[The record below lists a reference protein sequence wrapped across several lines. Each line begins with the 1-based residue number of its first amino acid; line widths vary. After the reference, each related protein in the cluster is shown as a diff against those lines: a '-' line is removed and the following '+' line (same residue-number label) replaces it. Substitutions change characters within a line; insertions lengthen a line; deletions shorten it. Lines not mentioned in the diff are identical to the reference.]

1 MTKIHNKRR
10 NAGLLYEFLIRTI
23 SNALVEGDKKKS
35 TTALR
40 LLKKHFKA
48 GTELYREFRLINA
61 LVRSTVSSDS
71 VASSILSEA
80 KTAAKS
86 YNLEALD
93 KEKSHLIKNINYYLR
108 DNNFFDQQINEYK
121 AYATAQMLINN
132 WRSEGRDKDIANL
145 VAYEDQMVR
154 WLVSEKTEKGEL
166 ISQEDSPGMSR
177 LLMKVMTQKLNEKYS
192 MTLNDDQ
199 KGLLKSYIFSTA
211 QSDPSIIKK
220 KLSEI
225 KDGLLSN
232 IDNYLFLNKDDSY
245 IVEKMNN
252 VKGSLMNES
261 IEHVDDDVI
270 TKFMLYVKLGN
281 EINSEE

>member
-1 MTKIHNKRR
+1 MTMTKIHNKRR

-132 WRSEGRDKDIANL
+132 WRSEGRDKDIAN
-145 VAYEDQMVR
+145 
-154 WLVSEKTEKGEL
+154 
-166 ISQEDSPGMSR
+166 
-177 LLMKVMTQKLNEKYS
+177 
-192 MTLNDDQ
+192 
-199 KGLLKSYIFSTA
+199 
-211 QSDPSIIKK
+211 
-220 KLSEI
+220 
-225 KDGLLSN
+225 
-232 IDNYLFLNKDDSY
+232 
-245 IVEKMNN
+245 
-252 VKGSLMNES
+252 
-261 IEHVDDDVI
+261 
-270 TKFMLYVKLGN
+270 
-281 EINSEE
+281 

>member
-1 MTKIHNKRR
+1 MTMTKIHNKRR

-199 KGLLKSYIFSTA
+199 KGLLKS
-211 QSDPSIIKK
+211 
-220 KLSEI
+220 
-225 KDGLLSN
+225 GLLSN